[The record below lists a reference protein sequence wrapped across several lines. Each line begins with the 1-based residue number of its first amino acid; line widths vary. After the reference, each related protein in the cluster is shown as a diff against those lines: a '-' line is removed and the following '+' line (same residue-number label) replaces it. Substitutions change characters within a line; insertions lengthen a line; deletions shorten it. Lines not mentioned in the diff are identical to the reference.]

1 LNLQKLQQS
10 HASAESRTP
19 VQPKKAACG
28 ASAALALPKPK
39 TSDEKDA
46 CSDAFLGDL
55 RAICA
60 LIGEAHRYGATTAM
74 EEEYRRLRTC
84 LSAGY
89 RALVRVTEGAALPAA
104 GFHGCGFEMILG
116 NYSLEGL
123 VRNSGVR
130 AVERLSEVW
139 RSLSAEPTAM

>member
-1 LNLQKLQQS
+1 MNLQKLQESQATS
-10 HASAESRTP
+10 ESRSP
-19 VQPKKAACG
+19 VQPRKAVVATT
-28 ASAALALPKPK
+28 ALALPKPRA
-39 TSDEKDA
+39 SEEKEACADA
-46 CSDAFLGDL
+46 LFGDL
-55 RAICA
+55 RAVCA

-74 EEEYRRLRTC
+74 EDEYRRLRTS
-84 LSAGY
+84 LSSSY
-89 RALVRVTEGAALPAA
+89 RALTRIVGNGSMPAG

-139 RSLSAEPTAM
+139 RTVCGETTAV

>member
-1 LNLQKLQQS
+1 MNLQKLQQS
-10 HASAESRTP
+10 QVSPESRTP
-19 VQPKKAACG
+19 VQPKKVVSG

-39 TSDEKDA
+39 SSEEKEA
-46 CSDAFLGDL
+46 RSDAFLGDL
-55 RAICA
+55 RAMCA

-74 EEEYRRLRTC
+74 EDEYRRLRTC

-89 RALVRVTEGAALPAA
+89 RALEGVSMAAG

-139 RSLSAEPTAM
+139 RTVCAGPTVV

>member
-1 LNLQKLQQS
+1 MNLQKLHQLTVS
-10 HASAESRTP
+10 NECRTP
-19 VQPKKAACG
+19 VQPRRAVVAT
-28 ASAALALPKPK
+28 SALALPVPRAQ
-39 TSDEKDA
+39 EEREECA
-46 CSDAFLGDL
+46 DAFLGDL
-55 RAICA
+55 RAVST

-74 EEEYRRLRTC
+74 EDEYRRLRTS
-84 LSAGY
+84 LSSSY
-89 RALVRVTEGAALPAA
+89 RALTRIIGGDAIPAS

-139 RSLSAEPTAM
+139 RTVCAEPTVV